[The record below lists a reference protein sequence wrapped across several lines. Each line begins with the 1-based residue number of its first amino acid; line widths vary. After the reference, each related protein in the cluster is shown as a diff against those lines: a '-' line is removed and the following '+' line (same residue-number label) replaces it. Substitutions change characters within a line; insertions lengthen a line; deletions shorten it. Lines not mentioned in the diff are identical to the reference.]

1 MKKIKINNVEYEVVR
16 EDNNCINI
24 EELSEKI
31 TEYFDN
37 FDYIFGDFSYDKVR
51 LKGFNDSN
59 NKHAKKIN
67 DIKVINLN
75 LKMYH
80 DVYKGQTLKFYL
92 KSMILLNLNI
102 WK

>member
-67 DIKVINLN
+67 DIKYLEDYITNYCSLGAKIFLIKK
-75 LKMYH
+75 LK
-80 DVYKGQTLKFYL
+80 
-92 KSMILLNLNI
+92 
-102 WK
+102 

>member
-67 DIKVINLN
+67 DIKYLEDYINNYCSLGAKVFLIKK
-75 LKMYH
+75 LK
-80 DVYKGQTLKFYL
+80 
-92 KSMILLNLNI
+92 
-102 WK
+102 

>member
-37 FDYIFGDFSYDKVR
+37 FDYIFVDFYYDKVR

-67 DIKVINLN
+67 DIKYLEDYITNYCSLGAKVFLIKK
-75 LKMYH
+75 LK
-80 DVYKGQTLKFYL
+80 
-92 KSMILLNLNI
+92 
-102 WK
+102 

>member
-67 DIKVINLN
+67 DIKYLEDYITNYCSLGAKVFLIKK
-75 LKMYH
+75 LK
-80 DVYKGQTLKFYL
+80 
-92 KSMILLNLNI
+92 
-102 WK
+102 

>member
-67 DIKVINLN
+67 DIKYLEDFITNYCSLGAKVFLIKK
-75 LKMYH
+75 LK
-80 DVYKGQTLKFYL
+80 
-92 KSMILLNLNI
+92 
-102 WK
+102 

>member
-31 TEYFDN
+31 TEYFDY

-67 DIKVINLN
+67 DIKYLEDYITNYCSLGAKVFLIKK
-75 LKMYH
+75 LK
-80 DVYKGQTLKFYL
+80 
-92 KSMILLNLNI
+92 
-102 WK
+102 

>member
-67 DIKVINLN
+67 DIKYLEDYITDYCSLGAKVFLIKK
-75 LKMYH
+75 LK
-80 DVYKGQTLKFYL
+80 
-92 KSMILLNLNI
+92 
-102 WK
+102 

>member
-67 DIKVINLN
+67 DIKYLEDYIINYCSLGAKVFLIKK
-75 LKMYH
+75 LK
-80 DVYKGQTLKFYL
+80 
-92 KSMILLNLNI
+92 
-102 WK
+102 

>member
-59 NKHAKKIN
+59 NKNAKKIN
-67 DIKVINLN
+67 DIKYLDDYIINYCSLGAKVFL
-75 LKMYH
+75 LK
-80 DVYKGQTLKFYL
+80 KLK
-92 KSMILLNLNI
+92 
-102 WK
+102 